1 MCVHVYMGVFILQ
14 VLSQFSISVQE
25 VFTGDPHRGS
35 HGAGYRGKDEI
46 AGCPVHSQQREG
58 SEV

>member
-1 MCVHVYMGVFILQ
+1 MCVRVYMDVFILQ

-25 VFTGDPHRGS
+25 VFMGDPHRGS